1 MYEKKHIN
9 FENLQPKDS
18 YTSKNSYIPTI
29 PARNPEVHGR
39 KLLSEFQLTQQVFN
53 ETKTKILPYSQTSE
67 GIYITLESDPESS
80 LPLESIDNTDFIL
93 SNVRITK
100 DKREEATIFI
110 PEDKRRI
117 FIKKITDY
125 IDTIHKQ
132 KNPKNKKLINSIA
145 SIKLAELKNFWTDD

>member
-117 FIKKITDY
+117 
-125 IDTIHKQ
+125 
-132 KNPKNKKLINSIA
+132 
-145 SIKLAELKNFWTDD
+145 